1 MRLIDGD
8 ALLRKLKTAKE
19 GSMVAVKHIQEH
31 EVYTAES
38 IALTT
43 FSIVEDVINKVPTI
57 DPMKHG
63 MWVIKEHDK
72 DFPENFAR
80 CSICGF
86 PVGRWWG
93 QDNYCP
99 NCGARMDADE

>member
-8 ALLRKLKTAKE
+8 ALWDKAY
-19 GSMVAVKHIQEH
+19 
-31 EVYTAES
+31 EVWGFEADAGDTS
-38 IALTT
+38 IFMDMITNA
-43 FSIVEDVINKVPTI
+43 PTI

-72 DFPENFAR
+72 DFPENFAH